1 MLRRPPRSTRTDT
14 LLPYPTLF
22 RSQVARGAEG
32 ARVGALKAED
42 CLFAIADGEEGAD
55 ALGIV
60 GRTREKLLGEREDN
74 APLAHI
80 GVLRLVDEDVV
91 GALVELEAHP
101 FAEVADAPQR
111 PRERDEI
118 VEIGEPRLALGERI
132 AIGR

>member
-1 MLRRPPRSTRTDT
+1 MLCFFFFKQKTAYELRISDW
-14 LLPYPTLF
+14 
-22 RSQVARGAEG
+22 SSDVCSS
-32 ARVGALKAED
+32 D
-42 CLFAIADGEEGAD
+42 LFAIADGEEGAD

-101 FAEVADAPQR
+101 FAEVADAQQR

-132 AIGR
+132 GLGEAAAEMPRCGGL